1 MKSNKRR
8 GSYGF
13 DAPFLWPVFLVL
25 IVLSLIGGV
34 LSNDPWSFVGTAAVI
49 ACISLAFYAATKG
62 KFVVWE
68 KLLNNFGFKGDEQV
82 LDIGCG
88 RGAVLLL
95 AAKHLTTGKAVGIDL
110 WKREDQSGNS
120 INATAHNAMVEG
132 VFNRVE
138 LKTGDM
144 TTMPF
149 PDESFD
155 LVLSNLAIHNVKGD
169 KRNKAIDEAIRV
181 LRPGGRLMIADIMGI
196 NQYMAELSRLGIR
209 DVAKRVLGGEFGGQ
223 DPGCLLP

>member
-149 PDESFD
+149 
-155 LVLSNLAIHNVKGD
+155 LM
-169 KRNKAIDEAIRV
+169 RV
-181 LRPGGRLMIADIMGI
+181 LILSFQIWQSITSRVI
-196 NQYMAELSRLGIR
+196 NETRQLTKPYVYFAQAV
-209 DVAKRVLGGEFGGQ
+209 D
-223 DPGCLLP
+223 

>member
-95 AAKHLTTGKAVGIDL
+95 AAKHLTTGKAVGID
-110 WKREDQSGNS
+110 SGN
-120 INATAHNAMVEG
+120 V
-132 VFNRVE
+132 
-138 LKTGDM
+138 KTSLETRLM
-144 TTMPF
+144 QPRIMPWLR
-149 PDESFD
+149 EC
-155 LVLSNLAIHNVKGD
+155 LIVLSLKQAT
-169 KRNKAIDEAIRV
+169 
-181 LRPGGRLMIADIMGI
+181 
-196 NQYMAELSRLGIR
+196 
-209 DVAKRVLGGEFGGQ
+209 
-223 DPGCLLP
+223 